1 MSDLVKL
8 LLAFGLGYVLGALG
22 MFCFIFREEI
32 EQFLEEE
39 K

>member
-22 MFCFIFREEI
+22 MFCFIFRECSRRTY
-32 EQFLEEE
+32 FFA
-39 K
+39 